1 MGFKIIN
8 IISSKGVPKWG
19 NAKKYIAVHY
29 LGVDGQN
36 NDLAPDGTG
45 AHYYI
50 YWDGTIYQ
58 RCSHDAI
65 VYQVGTAGVYTQK
78 HPLARNANCIGIEM
92 CCHCDGNKALAS
104 DPKWYFTKETQ
115 EACVWLVQKL
125 MKELGIPAANV
136 LRHFDIVNKTCP
148 APYVH
153 NNKYKTSWTWEE
165 FKSRIIGA
173 SLTLYRVRM
182 AWDKPETQLNA
193 YYDLELAK
201 KEADT
206 HPGFSVYNEQGAVVY
221 KSSAQP
227 QPGEYTPEQW
237 IDMIAP
243 IAQEI
248 AKKHAILP
256 SVVIA
261 QTSLETGWG
270 KTDLAKKC
278 NIVGMKADLING
290 TWKDFST
297 WTGRTYTKES
307 PEVENG
313 KTVMRKSVFRVYDS
327 FSQCLYDY
335 AGFLL
340 HVRNDKGLK
349 YARLQGLTDPAKV
362 IRIIRIGT
370 GTPDKPEGYC
380 TDTAYEIKILNL
392 IGKYNLT
399 QYDSA
404 MPENPQPAPQPDPQP
419 IGTMYRVQ
427 VEADR
432 SLEAAQKTITY
443 IWEATKWKEKWQ
455 CFAEKSDGWWKVICG
470 SFFDKKNA
478 EARKEAIIQ
487 RFAAKG
493 LYQDTFITEIKT

>member
-1 MGFKIIN
+1 MGFKITN
-8 IISSKGVPKWG
+8 IVSSKGVPKWG

-65 VYQVGTAGVYTQK
+65 LWQVGTAGGAYTQK
-78 HPLARNANCIGIEM
+78 HPLARNANTIGIEM

-125 MKELGIPAANV
+125 MKELNIPAANV

-173 SLTLYRVRM
+173 SLTLYRVRI

-193 YYDLELAK
+193 YYDLDNAK
-201 KEADT
+201 AEADA
-206 HPGFSVYNEQGAVVY
+206 HPGFSVFDETGKCVYTSKQGQEA
-221 KSSAQP
+221 
-227 QPGEYTPEQW
+227 GYTPEAW
-237 IDMIAP
+237 INLLAPDAQDIASKNGLLASVML
-243 IAQEI
+243 AQ
-248 AKKHAILP
+248 A
-256 SVVIA
+256 
-261 QTSLETGWG
+261 SLETGWG
-270 KTDLAKKC
+270 KTDLAQRH
-278 NIVGMKADLING
+278 NIFGMKADLIN
-290 TWKDFST
+290 ST
-297 WTGRTYTKES
+297 WDQWSTWDHSKWYEKLS
-307 PEVENG
+307 PEEENG
-313 KTVMRKSVFRVYDS
+313 KVVMRKSRFRVYDTYR
-327 FSQCLYDY
+327 QCMEDY
-335 AGFLL
+335 AAFLL
-340 HVRNDKGLK
+340 HVQNNKGYK
-349 YARLQGLTDPAKV
+349 YACIKGWTDPAKV
-362 IRIIRIGT
+362 IHRIRIGT
-370 GTPDKPEGYC
+370 GTDAHPEGYA
-380 TDTAYEIKILNL
+380 TDSGYETKVMNL
-392 IGKYNLT
+392 IRTYNLT
-399 QYDSA
+399 RFDSVA
-404 MPENPQPAPQPDPQP
+404 PQPTPEPTPQPANV
-419 IGTMYRVQ
+419 MYRVQ

-432 SLEAAQKTITY
+432 SLEEAQKTIAY
-443 IWEATKWKEKWQ
+443 IWEATKWKEKWK

-478 EARKEAIIQ
+478 EARKAAIIQ
-487 RFAAKG
+487 KFAAKG